1 MNAIY
6 KLLHDKYDE
15 LYSLCNEIDNSIF
28 TSPHSV
34 IVKSR
39 IFAEKISKEIARLE
53 NMSQLNELNLAER
66 LNKLSYNGVFDREL
80 NDYFYGIR
88 KIGNKAAHEDVENE
102 LMLALQVHEYV
113 YKITGWFIE
122 TYVNYNFKTPIYKS
136 PKPQQNIDEKENNRL
151 ISKFMEKFSRIEN
164 ILSINSHRDNKVD
177 KEIEKLNHVENS
189 YVEENNNI
197 EVEGIEEKETH
208 NKEEKLKSTCLI
220 NELEKLKESSREAVE
235 GLNKFTDFKKYM
247 HVDRNA
253 QRELEDIILE
263 ASKQENSQL
272 ILVCGSVGDG
282 KSHII
287 SYFKNKY
294 PDIISKFTL
303 HNDATE
309 SLEPNKTSMDT
320 LNDLLENFTDE
331 KIETSSEK
339 LILAINLGTLNNFI
353 DSNYGE
359 RFTKLREFV
368 SEKKILEK
376 SIIDNKF
383 DINRN
388 IQFVNFSDYSL
399 YTLKDRRVESEY
411 IKSLIK
417 KITDKSEMNVFY
429 QSYQNNCVRCVNKD
443 KCPIKSNYEL
453 LSEDKCQDAIVNLLV
468 QCIIKNKII
477 ISTRALLNFIYDL
490 LINRSQ
496 IDIHDPM
503 FKDKIG
509 RLKDEEYISSLTP
522 NIIFDHEELSFI
534 FKSLNTLDPLNV
546 RNKEVDDF
554 IIKFNNSIDINEFFE
569 EYIDYP
575 KGYIDRFNNI
585 SFDNRKDQN
594 LRREFL
600 KLFIRSY
607 YMCGKGELFN
617 LNDQVYDDFIE
628 YVYYWNK
635 GEKPK
640 LQNLYKQVKDGILKW
655 NGESDKNSI
664 NIFIGKNQ
672 TKYKVSEEIELKPDT
687 SNLPS
692 NNENKLEKFLTTIE
706 IKYKS
711 DRLDESC
718 SIDIDF
724 PLYELLIRVGNGY
737 RPNKKDKNHFIKF
750 IEFMNKIELAGS
762 QNSQLVFTEKN
773 RKDNKKFRLEY
784 DEEFEIY
791 KFMEI

>member
-6 KLLHDKYDE
+6 KLLYDKYDE

-177 KEIEKLNHVENS
+177 KEIEELNHVENS

-197 EVEGIEEKETH
+197 EVKGIEEKEIH

-368 SEKKILEK
+368 NEKKILEK

-453 LSEDKCQDAIVNLLV
+453 LSEDICQDAIVNLLV

-477 ISTRALLNFIYDL
+477 ISTRALLNFMYDL
-490 LINRSQ
+490 LINRTH
-496 IDIHDPM
+496 IDIHSPM
-503 FKDKIG
+503 FKDEIG
-509 RLKDEEYISSLTP
+509 RLKDLEYINSLTP
-522 NIIFDHEELSFI
+522 NIIFDQPDLSFI
-534 FKSLNTLDPLNV
+534 FKSLSSLDPLNV
-546 RNKEVDDF
+546 RNRNVDDF
-554 IIKFNNSIDINEFFE
+554 IIKFNNSTDFMEFFK

-575 KGYIDRFNNI
+575 KGYIDRFNDETIEEGLYVNI
-585 SFDNRKDQN
+585 RKD
-594 LRREFL
+594 FL

-607 YMCGKGELFN
+607 YLCGRGDLFD
-617 LNDQVYDDFIE
+617 LSDRVYEDFIN
-628 YVYYWNK
+628 YIYQWNK
-635 GEKPK
+635 GNHIK
-640 LQNLYKQVKDGILKW
+640 LIDMYQQVKEGIFKW
-655 NGESDKNSI
+655 NGEADKGHL
-664 NIFIGKNQ
+664 NIFVGKSQ
-672 TKYKVSEEIELKPDT
+672 IKYKISEELELKADT

-692 NNENKLEKFLTTIE
+692 SEETKLEKFLTTIE
-706 IKYKS
+706 IKYKNGKTGKS
-711 DRLDESC
+711 YGIDLDFS
-718 SIDIDF
+718 
-724 PLYELLIRVGNGY
+724 LYELLIRVGNGY
-737 RPNKKDKNHFIKF
+737 RPNKRDKNQFIKF
-750 IEFMNKIELAGS
+750 IEFMNKIELGGS
-762 QNSQLVFTEKN
+762 QGQELIITEKN
-773 RKDNKKFRLEY
+773 RNCNRRFKLEY
-784 DEEFEIY
+784 DEFNRC

>member
-1 MNAIY
+1 MSIDIY
-6 KLLHDKYDE
+6 ELLKSNYSE
-15 LYSLCNEIDNSIF
+15 LCSICNDINNLVF

-34 IVKSR
+34 IIKSR
-39 IFAEKISKEIARLE
+39 IFAEQITKEIAKLE
-53 NMSQLNELNLAER
+53 DMEELSDLNLAER
-66 LNKLSYNGVFDREL
+66 LRTLRFNGIIEKEIDE
-80 NDYFYGIR
+80 YFYEIR
-88 KIGNKAAHEDVENE
+88 KIGNKGAHEEVEDE
-102 LMLALQVHEYV
+102 IVSALKVHRAV

-122 TYVNYNFKTPIYKS
+122 TYIDYNFKTPLYKN
-136 PKPQQNIDEKENNRL
+136 PKPAINNVSETQNSNMIAKLVEKVEKVANILNIHKENKIYNIDY
-151 ISKFMEKFSRIEN
+151 EN
-164 ILSINSHRDNKVD
+164 IID
-177 KEIEKLNHVENS
+177 
-189 YVEENNNI
+189 
-197 EVEGIEEKETH
+197 
-208 NKEEKLKSTCLI
+208 KEEKALMQTEVCGGTEECFEETKIDSINIIESKCLI
-220 NELEKLKESSREAVE
+220 DELGKLKESSKEAVE
-235 GLNKFTDFKKYM
+235 GLNVFTPFKKYM

-253 QRELEDIILE
+253 QRELEDIIVE

-640 LQNLYKQVKDGILKW
+640 LQNLYKQVKDQLLKYSSFQKMSVR
-655 NGESDKNSI
+655 N
-664 NIFIGKNQ
+664 
-672 TKYKVSEEIELKPDT
+672 
-687 SNLPS
+687 
-692 NNENKLEKFLTTIE
+692 
-706 IKYKS
+706 
-711 DRLDESC
+711 
-718 SIDIDF
+718 
-724 PLYELLIRVGNGY
+724 
-737 RPNKKDKNHFIKF
+737 
-750 IEFMNKIELAGS
+750 
-762 QNSQLVFTEKN
+762 
-773 RKDNKKFRLEY
+773 
-784 DEEFEIY
+784 
-791 KFMEI
+791 